1 MPDHR
6 YHPAVDGW
14 VVLCREGLMLS
25 VDPATNDERIAA
37 LWPLVRDG
45 ADSAVLL
52 DEMTRGGISAAP
64 GFALF
69 EQRDGAWRI
78 LARGGVVIEIVGAD
92 EPAVDGSRATAW
104 VERDVPGVPALHG
117 RPVGAPGGG
126 SLRPIRVGVVTAD
139 RWEAGPETPDPAEPS
154 GVVVPREIV
163 RPGPAIAPP
172 PAAAPDPVIEPPSVP
187 ERTLISQTISANDL
201 TEVVS
206 TEAPAAAVPP
216 ADEAGYDHL
225 FGMTVVRKVE
235 DAAVRDAEDE
245 ASVPLED
252 RTKVATGLA
261 ERRALRRA
269 AKAAGDAEAGPAAPR
284 HWLELSTGGRE
295 ELDAPVIVGRA
306 PSATRVAAGNIPRLV
321 TMTTPN
327 QDISRTHAQIA
338 LEGGTV
344 VVTDLHS
351 SNGTFVVVPG
361 RPPQKLRAGEP
372 TTVVVDTVIDLG
384 DGATLTIRVDS

>member
-6 YHPAVDGW
+6 YHPAVNGW
-14 VVLCREGLMLS
+14 VVLCREGLLLGL
-25 VDPATNDERIAA
+25 DPATSEERIAT

-45 ADSAVLL
+45 ASSAVLL

-69 EQRDGAWRI
+69 EQSPDSWRI
-78 LARGGVVIEIVGAD
+78 LARGAVIVEISGTD
-92 EPAVDGSRATAW
+92 EPAIDGSRATAW
-104 VERDVPGVPALHG
+104 VERDVPGAPTLCG
-117 RPVGAPGGG
+117 RPVGATGDGP
-126 SLRPIRVGVVTAD
+126 LRPIRVGVVTAD
-139 RWEAGPETPDPAEPS
+139 GWEVGPEAPDAVGRA
-154 GVVVPREIV
+154 GVVVPNEVV
-163 RPGPAIAPP
+163 RPA
-172 PAAAPDPVIEPPSVP
+172 VVEHPSVP
-187 ERTLISQTISANDL
+187 ERTLVSQTLSASEL
-201 TEVVS
+201 TEVVPS
-206 TEAPAAAVPP
+206 ETPIEVAPS

-245 ASVPLED
+245 SSLPLED

-269 AKAAGDAEAGPAAPR
+269 AKAAGEVEAGAAGPK

-295 ELDAPVIVGRA
+295 ELDGTVIVGRA
-306 PSATRVAAGNIPRLV
+306 PSATRVSAGNIPRLV
-321 TMTTPN
+321 TMNTPN

-372 TTVVVDTVIDLG
+372 TPVVVDTVIDLG
-384 DGATLTIRVDS
+384 DGATLTIRVDA